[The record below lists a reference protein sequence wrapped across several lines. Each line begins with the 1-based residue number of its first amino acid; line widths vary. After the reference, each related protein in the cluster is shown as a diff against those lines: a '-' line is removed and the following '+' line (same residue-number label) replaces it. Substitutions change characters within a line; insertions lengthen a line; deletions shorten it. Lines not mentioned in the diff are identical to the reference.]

1 MAPSPAVVVMAVA
14 VVVVICLYS
23 FFSRVYFI
31 KQVETTMSQNAE
43 SVSSEIETNMRY
55 AQSSIKLISHLAAR
69 QMNGPILKNQ
79 DAFFLS
85 KLAETPFSKI
95 EYVRGDGWN
104 TAYGDS
110 SFDASDREYFQRGIR
125 GETGIWIDY
134 RPMYASEAQ
143 VTVYTPLLYRDSVVG
158 VLVGIFG
165 GNTEIRSMMDYKL
178 FGELVVTVVC
188 DRHMRIIS
196 SNIDDDVYGISF
208 EKKSQDF
215 MPPRV
220 LEIFKKNAVV
230 GTPTAFS
237 FSTDYGNSVAGI
249 TRVSDTGWLVI
260 QMVPFHILKEF
271 SWKNNSRA
279 IAAILLVALFF
290 ILYLHSVYR
299 TNRRLQSENEGR
311 HLNIINALTE
321 SYGSAFGVN
330 LDTGKIVAY
339 RVHPTIDQLMQEI
352 VGQEIQYDSLMSL
365 YQKRMV
371 LSEDRS
377 IFERVASLETLRRE
391 FMKHERFEITYRVFA
406 KNEMHYL
413 QAHFVKPSR
422 TRSEF
427 VMGFKVI
434 DDTMSAE
441 LEKRKA
447 LNDQRME
454 LVKALEKA
462 RQADKAKSKF
472 LFNMSHDIRTPMNA
486 VLGYEALAKK
496 TLLNMNL
503 SKEEMGTVGR
513 YLDNIHN
520 AGVLLLDLINSVLN
534 MARIESGV
542 ETLNVTPIYT
552 LEMTNWIVATFEQA
566 ALQKNIL
573 LQVSRNFKNQYV
585 YADKLKVQQIL
596 LNVVSNSIK
605 FTREH
610 GLVRISFRDYPYETP
625 GMCNVEIVV
634 EDTGVGISEEFLPR
648 IFGEFEREQTALTRN
663 VGGTGL
669 GLSIVKKLVDL
680 MHGSVKVTS
689 RVGEGTRVVILLPLK
704 TAQEESLPKK
714 VSSENSRVNLAGKC
728 VLLVDDDPMT
738 CEIVG
743 EMLKDLGLMVVC
755 VETGAECVQKIDYS
769 STGSFDVVL
778 MDLRLPGMDGFETAR
793 MIRRLD
799 NPQNAN
805 IPIFALTA
813 NVFDEDR
820 LRANKAGMNGLI
832 AKPVDSVELFNKLCQ
847 VLA

>member
-1 MAPSPAVVVMAVA
+1 MAPSPAVVVMAIA

-31 KQVETTMSQNAE
+31 KQVETTMLQNAE

-220 LEIFKKNAVV
+220 LEIFKRNAVV

-330 LDTGKIVAY
+330 LDTGKIVTY

-714 VSSENSRVNLAGKC
+714 ISSENSRVNLAGKC

-832 AKPVDSVELFNKLCQ
+832 AKPVDSVELFNMLCQ